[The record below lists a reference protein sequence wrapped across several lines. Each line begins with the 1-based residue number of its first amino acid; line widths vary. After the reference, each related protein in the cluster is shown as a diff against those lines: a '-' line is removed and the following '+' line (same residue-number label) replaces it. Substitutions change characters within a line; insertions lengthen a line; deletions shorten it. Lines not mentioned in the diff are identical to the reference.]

1 MSIAAIAA
9 LVNLVTKVLKDLG
22 VVKDP
27 AQVAQMQLQ
36 TFQLLQQK
44 ETQESE
50 EFQTFLKETTPDPAY
65 VYRWA
70 NTLIAL
76 TRPLIT
82 WVVTG
87 SIVTSFFVP
96 GEAAKLTA
104 TVAAFSQGGT
114 AGLMIL
120 SIPLWWFA
128 GRTAEKLWAG
138 PDTVASIPAPSGSAP
153 GAPKTQTNAPV
164 QGPYMPNDTK

>member
-1 MSIAAIAA
+1 MSLAAIMA
-9 LVNLVTKVLKDLG
+9 LVNLFTKVAKDLG
-22 VVKDP
+22 IVKDP

-44 ETQESE
+44 EQQESE
-50 EFQTFLKETTPDPAY
+50 EFQTFLRATTPDPAY

-87 SIVTSFFVP
+87 SIVSSFFVP
-96 GEAAKLTA
+96 GVAQKLTA
-104 TVAAFSQGGT
+104 TVSAFAQGGT

-138 PDTVASIPAPSGSAP
+138 QDVVAAIPAPSEPSAP
-153 GAPKTQTNAPV
+153 APKSGQSGQGRTND
-164 QGPYMPNDTK
+164 NK

>member
-1 MSIAAIAA
+1 MSITAIFG
-9 LVNLVTKVLKDLG
+9 LVNLVTKLLKDLG
-22 VVKDP
+22 IVKDP
-27 AQVAQMQLQ
+27 AQEAQMRLQ

-50 EFQTFLKETTPDPAY
+50 EFQAFLKATTPDSSY

-70 NTLIAL
+70 NTFIAL

-87 SIVTSFFVP
+87 SIVASFFVP
-96 GEAAKLTA
+96 DVAARVTL
-104 TVAAFSQGGT
+104 TVAAFSNGGT

-138 PDTVASIPAPSGSAP
+138 NGATEIPVPASGQDAAQKTGSQAVGP
-153 GAPKTQTNAPV
+153 TSTN
-164 QGPYMPNDTK
+164 K